1 MYGINNKIFFFL
13 KKCIYSLDFVSFL
26 VDENIYRVLLRF
38 NKRILNLY
46 SNYENKTICSKT
58 LFICQSISYSTI
70 QFSGSL
76 LWDEKT
82 MKFKQIVFNSKYKEI
97 FEIFCSYNELEGKF
111 IFLKF
116 LFFFWIIAFNNIFE
130 KKDIHIKYLKN
141 DSDEE
146 IELNMRF
153 KYVGLFFMKSKTFGV
168 MNTAFQT
175 DKFLNDKCSL
185 ICNELSLISDPLA
198 CSIKFEEK
206 YVKFEMQHNSDCLYN
221 IIFTWN
227 F

>member
-116 LFFFWIIAFNNIFE
+116 LFFF
-130 KKDIHIKYLKN
+130 
-141 DSDEE
+141 
-146 IELNMRF
+146 EL
-153 KYVGLFFMKSKTFGV
+153 LH
-168 MNTAFQT
+168 
-175 DKFLNDKCSL
+175 L
-185 ICNELSLISDPLA
+185 
-198 CSIKFEEK
+198 
-206 YVKFEMQHNSDCLYN
+206 
-221 IIFTWN
+221 IIFLKKKIFISNT
-227 F
+227 